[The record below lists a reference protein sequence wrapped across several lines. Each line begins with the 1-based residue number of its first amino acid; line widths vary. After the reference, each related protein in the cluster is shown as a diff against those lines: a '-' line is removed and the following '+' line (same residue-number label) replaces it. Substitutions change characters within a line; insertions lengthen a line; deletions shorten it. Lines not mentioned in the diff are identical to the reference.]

1 MKFKHSIQLRV
12 RYGETDQMGYCYY
25 GNYAQYFEVGR
36 VETLRKLGMSYKE
49 LEDNGYMLPVSEMNV
64 KYKAPALYDD
74 NLMITTTIEE
84 TKGARIYFSYT
95 IHNSKGELIS
105 EATTTLVFV
114 LKETMRPTPPP
125 SSFQSLIATLH

>member
-1 MKFKHSIQLRV
+1 
-12 RYGETDQMGYCYY
+12 MGYCYY